1 VSAGAFR
8 LRPYS
13 AADED
18 AAVELWRATW
28 QAAYPQ
34 INFAARVEWWR
45 DRWRAELV
53 PVTIVVA
60 EHEGRLAGFVT
71 VDPGNGYLD
80 QLVVAP
86 PLWGSGLA
94 ALLMGE
100 ARRIAPRGLDLLVN
114 KDNARAIRFYEKQ
127 GFRYAGEDRNP
138 VSGLPVDRM
147 AWRP

>member
-1 VSAGAFR
+1 MSAGAFT

-18 AAVELWRATW
+18 AAIELWRVTW
-28 QAAYPQ
+28 QTAYPQ
-34 INFAARVEWWR
+34 IDFSERVEWWR
-45 DRWRAELV
+45 GRWRAELA

-60 EHEGRLAGFVT
+60 EHESRLAGFVT
-71 VDPGNGYLD
+71 VDSGSGYLD

-100 ARRIAPRGLDLLVN
+100 ARRIAPHGLDLLVN

-127 GFRYAGEDRNP
+127 GFRHVGEDRNP
-138 VSGLPVDRM
+138 VSGRPVNRM